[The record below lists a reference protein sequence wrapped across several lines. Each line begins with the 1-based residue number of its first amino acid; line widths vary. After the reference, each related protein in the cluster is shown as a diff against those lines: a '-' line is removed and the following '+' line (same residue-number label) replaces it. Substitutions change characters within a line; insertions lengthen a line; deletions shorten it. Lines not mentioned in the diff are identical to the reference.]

1 MKAKLISTLFAGLLL
16 VTPFVAVNAG
26 DDDKHHGD
34 DDGAL
39 KKAVAEATAAKKK
52 AASVGGEWRDIG
64 KFLKKAKKAAKKGKM
79 KKAMKL
85 AKKAK
90 WQGEEG
96 YKQAM
101 AQKDV
106 GLPAY
111 LK

>member
-26 DDDKHHGD
+26 DDDKHHG

-90 WQGEEG
+90 WQAEAG
-96 YKQAM
+96 YKQVM
-101 AQKDV
+101 AQKTV
-106 GLPAY
+106 ELPSY

>member
-1 MKAKLISTLFAGLLL
+1 MKVKLIGTLFAGLLL
-16 VTPFVAVNAG
+16 AAPFAAINAEAHE
-26 DDDKHHGD
+26 HH
-34 DDGAL
+34 DDGAF
-39 KKAVAEATAAKKK
+39 KKAVAEATVAKKK

-85 AKKAK
+85 VKKAK
-90 WQGEEG
+90 WQAEAG

-101 AQKDV
+101 AQKV
-106 GLPAY
+106 VELPSY

>member
-1 MKAKLISTLFAGLLL
+1 MKAKLIGTLFAGLLL
-16 VTPFVAVNAG
+16 AAPFAAVNAG
-26 DDDKHHGD
+26 DDHKHHGGHD
-34 DDGAL
+34 EMKNAMT
-39 KKAVAEATAAKKK
+39 EAMAAKKK

-85 AKKAK
+85 VKKAK
-90 WQGEEG
+90 WQAEEG

-101 AQKDV
+101 AQKV
-106 GLPAY
+106 VPLPPY

>member
-1 MKAKLISTLFAGLLL
+1 MKAKLIGTLFAGLLL
-16 VTPFVAVNAG
+16 AVPFAAVNAAHHEGG
-26 DDDKHHGD
+26 DH
-34 DDGAL
+34 DGL

-85 AKKAK
+85 VKKAK
-90 WQGEEG
+90 WQAEAG

-101 AQKDV
+101 AQKV
-106 GLPAY
+106 VPLPPY